1 MSRATPELRRLA
13 ERLLRL
19 EAGKRAAESGTAAA
33 ARVCEKLRL
42 VLTVFLGAAGFR
54 ALLVRAL
61 SLTKLEAPGVKTAQ
75 VGADGSLEGM
85 NEVES
90 TSDRGKIAREETIL
104 VAHLLGLLLTFVG
117 EALMLRLVQ
126 DAWPKVS
133 LEAVDIDEGDDP

>member
-1 MSRATPELRRLA
+1 MSRATPELRKLA
-13 ERLLRL
+13 ERLLRFD
-19 EAGKRAAESGTAAA
+19 AGKRAASSGPAATRA
-33 ARVCEKLRL
+33 SEKLRR
-42 VLTVFLGAAGFR
+42 VLSVFLGADGFR

-61 SLTKLEAPGVKTAQ
+61 SLAKLEAPGMKTVQVKT
-75 VGADGSLEGM
+75 DGSLEGL

-90 TSDRGKIAREETIL
+90 TSGRGKIAREESVL

-133 LEAVDIDEGDDP
+133 LEALDIDEGDDL